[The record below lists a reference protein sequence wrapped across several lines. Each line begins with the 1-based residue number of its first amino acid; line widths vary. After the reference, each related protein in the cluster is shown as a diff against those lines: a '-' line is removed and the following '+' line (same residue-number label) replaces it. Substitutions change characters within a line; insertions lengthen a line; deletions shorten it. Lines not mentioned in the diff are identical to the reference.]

1 VRLGKLGHHDARRF
15 VDQHEKQNANQDIC
29 SNIKPMGGRPAF
41 HEREQ
46 FQVPLIDLGQAV
58 EEEDRPERNC
68 GEVRKNQIEKFR
80 ITVAAAT
87 CFSGCSK
94 R

>member
-41 HEREQ
+41 HETEQ
-46 FQVPLIDLGQAV
+46 IQVPLIDIA
-58 EEEDRPERNC
+58 EDDVQ
-68 GEVRKNQIEKFR
+68 G
-80 ITVAAAT
+80 
-87 CFSGCSK
+87 
-94 R
+94 

>member
-1 VRLGKLGHHDARRF
+1 VRLENSTTMMLVALLISMKSKMPIRT
-15 VDQHEKQNANQDIC
+15 C
-29 SNIKPMGGRPAF
+29 NIKPMGGRPAF

-94 R
+94 S